1 MFKHVLK
8 AQNDLSRKCLQFEAR
23 IWEIHLLATFNW
35 VQLKKENDLL
45 EINSTN
51 ISFPPLSL
59 SLSPNPPITHIL
71 SLSKFQSTKFDHFFP
86 ISFFNS
92 VRLKSFFSIFR
103 VDFRAYFSG
112 LFRCNFSLLLCF
124 RLAFINFMV
133 YYVANTRDSIW

>member
-51 ISFPPLSL
+51 ISFPPLLSL
-59 SLSPNPPITHIL
+59 SLSLSKSAYHSY
-71 SLSKFQSTKFDHFFP
+71 SLSFQ
-86 ISFFNS
+86 ISIHQI
-92 VRLKSFFSIFR
+92 RPFFSNFIF
-103 VDFRAYFSG
+103 
-112 LFRCNFSLLLCF
+112 
-124 RLAFINFMV
+124 
-133 YYVANTRDSIW
+133 